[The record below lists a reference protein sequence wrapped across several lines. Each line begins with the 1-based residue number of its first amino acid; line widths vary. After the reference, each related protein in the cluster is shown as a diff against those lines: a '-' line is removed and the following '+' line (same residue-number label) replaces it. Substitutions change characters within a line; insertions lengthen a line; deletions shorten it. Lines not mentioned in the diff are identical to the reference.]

1 MNQSAIKELNE
12 LINKEYVIEVKL
24 SQSFILDS
32 YNEGELEETYYTPEI
47 YSTKHWTTA
56 ENIKQDLRDVLN
68 YLMEDVVR
76 YGTLEKYYRECFNYT
91 DSDIVSLRQTNI
103 DGEIPTIGEFELWQ
117 IEEYKLY
124 NEYTAFNIYI
134 NGTKIGADLIS
145 KLIESEE
152 YNVEQAAV

>member
-1 MNQSAIKELNE
+1 MNQSAIKELNA
-12 LINKEYVIEVKL
+12 LIIEEYVIEIKL

-47 YSTKHWTTA
+47 YSTKKWTTA

-68 YLMEDVVR
+68 YLMEDVAY

-91 DSDIVSLRQTNI
+91 DDDIVSLRQTNI
-103 DGEIPTIGEFELWQ
+103 DGEIPSIEEVELWQ
-117 IEEYKLY
+117 IGEHKLY

-134 NGTKIGADLIS
+134 NGTKIGAELIG
-145 KLIESEE
+145 KLIECEE